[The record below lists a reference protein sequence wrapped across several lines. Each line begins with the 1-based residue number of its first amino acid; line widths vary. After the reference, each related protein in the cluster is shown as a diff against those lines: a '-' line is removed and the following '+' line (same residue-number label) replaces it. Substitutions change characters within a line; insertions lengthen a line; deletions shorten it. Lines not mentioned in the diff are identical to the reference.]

1 MVEIKKEGKGFC
13 FEVRSGQGQI
23 LLKSVEFPRKEDLEA
38 CMREVRLG
46 LGNPAC
52 FERLTNHNGKFR
64 FSLKNSKGKVLGHS
78 ALYSSEAGMENGIK
92 NTLTALS
99 GTDLT

>member
-1 MVEIKKEGKGFC
+1 MVEIKKEKDGFC
-13 FEVRSGQGQI
+13 FVVRSGQGHV
-23 LLKSVEFPRKEDLEA
+23 LLQSVEFASKKDLEA
-38 CMREVRLG
+38 CVRDLRLR

-52 FERLTNHNGKFR
+52 FERATNHNGKFR
-64 FSLKNSKGKVLGHS
+64 FSLRNPEGKILGHS

-99 GTDLT
+99 RASLT